1 MSMSHYP
8 TSFFIL
14 DNEELGTCWIGQTKM
29 RLDTNGRS
37 LLPHIS
43 REQLIDKLATKYEE
57 YSYPCLEV
65 ERVKKDG
72 TYLFYGLEQWLT
84 KLKCEI
90 KRNPR
95 KLRDVNELLTAG
107 WIEGDPTIN
116 STVHVL
122 HINNTKEVVQNVYRK
137 LLREWEAKGFRC
149 LNKLRCKS
157 YEDKKQDPNFMYNR
171 ARKEVLRQMK
181 KTGKMPKDTTIEKYH
196 IKEDDIKECMG
207 PTGIIYKIT
216 SPSGKVYVG
225 QTIRS
230 FQTRIRQHKSKTSTC
245 TILKNAI
252 QKYGDQMIYEIIEED
267 VPQEHLDEREI
278 YWIKELNSLVPNGY
292 NCNTGG
298 QFYKVTQE
306 IKDKMRDSLN
316 KSIIE
321 RNGYL
326 GRIQPC
332 RDLFYPVVQINGK
345 NVFLSKGAFYTKE
358 EVIEVLKEYTKD
370 PKNFTKVNGKV
381 QRSVGSVYKNHNRW
395 VVSYKTKRLGSY
407 ETEEEAQKVLKE
419 YVEALQSSTY
429 SSSSE
434 SV

>member
-1 MSMSHYP
+1 MSECSYMQLRCKTYQDKKKIL
-8 TSFFIL
+8 SF
-14 DNEELGTCWIGQTKM
+14 
-29 RLDTNGRS
+29 S
-37 LLPHIS
+37 IS
-43 REQLIDKLATKYEE
+43 A
-57 YSYPCLEV
+57 P
-65 ERVKKDG
+65 VKKFSAKWRRLG
-72 TYLFYGLEQWLT
+72 
-84 KLKCEI
+84 
-90 KRNPR
+90 
-95 KLRDVNELLTAG
+95 
-107 WIEGDPTIN
+107 
-116 STVHVL
+116 S
-122 HINNTKEVVQNVYRK
+122 YRK
-137 LLREWEAKGFRC
+137 L
-149 LNKLRCKS
+149 KL
-157 YEDKKQDPNFMYNR
+157 
-171 ARKEVLRQMK
+171 L
-181 KTGKMPKDTTIEKYH
+181 EKYD
-196 IKEDDIKECMG
+196 IRDEEIKECMG

-225 QTIRS
+225 RLYVLFKQELDKN
-230 FQTRIRQHKSKTSTC
+230 KSKTSTC

-278 YWIKELNSLVPNGY
+278 YWIKELNSLAPNGY

-434 SV
+434 SD